1 MSDYSSDYDDN
12 DFNDEDDDDNFDFI
26 APRPRIN
33 PKARRKEITEN
44 TTLQFQFDRNNEEN
58 FESDVRRK
66 IQAKLSAKKDDNSG
80 ALITA
85 IHEQILTRYNSVNVI
100 VGKQSLGKTVV
111 ALEEIIKISYLDTHH
126 MLVYVTKDGEEND
139 RSWNTLK
146 GLIEMPIL
154 LVSEENAEAC
164 IDELIAAKS
173 LYYKVRRD
181 RTKNIL
187 DKRQKQDLFDTLQV
201 DNFEKSFLHTLILF
215 DDISNSK
222 LFSNEEN
229 FFSQQIKRCRHTNI
243 SYFLLI
249 QGWKGIK
256 PFIKNEITTLM
267 IFPCFNKQQLHYI
280 FNQSASNLSWEEFYQ
295 LCLDMVS
302 YRQQN
307 KDAHPF
313 LVVQITDGGETFLRL
328 E

>member
-12 DFNDEDDDDNFDFI
+12 DFDDEDDDDNFEFI

-66 IQAKLSAKKDDNSG
+66 IQAKLSAKKDDNAG
-80 ALITA
+80 ALISE

-222 LFSNEEN
+222 LFSSEES
-229 FFSQQIKRCRHTNI
+229 FFSQLLRRCRHNNL
-243 SYFLLI
+243 SFYLLI

-256 PFIKNEITTLM
+256 PHIKNEITTIY
-267 IFPCFNKQQLHYI
+267 IFPGFNKQQVRYI
-280 FNQSASNLSWEEFYQ
+280 YSQSSSYLDFEDFYKVYQDVNTNKRKHPEE
-295 LCLDMVS
+295 
-302 YRQQN
+302 
-307 KDAHPF
+307 HP
-313 LVVQITDGGETFLRL
+313 LLIVQCTEGGETYIRS
-328 E
+328 

>member
-1 MSDYSSDYDDN
+1 MS
-12 DFNDEDDDDNFDFI
+12 
-26 APRPRIN
+26 
-33 PKARRKEITEN
+33 T
-44 TTLQFQFDRNNEEN
+44 NEEN

-66 IQAKLSAKKDDNSG
+66 IQAKLSAKKDDNAG
-80 ALITA
+80 ALISE

-146 GLIEMPIL
+146 SLIEMPIL
-154 LVSEENAEAC
+154 LVSEDNAEAC

-173 LYYKVRRD
+173 LYYKVRRE

-187 DKRQKQDLFDTLQV
+187 DKSQKRDLFETLQV
-201 DNFEKSFLHTLILF
+201 DNFEKPYLHTLILF

-222 LFSNEEN
+222 LFSSEES
-229 FFSQQIKRCRHTNI
+229 FFSQLLRRCRHNNL
-243 SYFLLI
+243 SFYLLI

-256 PFIKNEITTLM
+256 PHIKNEITTLY
-267 IFPCFNKQQLHYI
+267 IFPGFNKQQVRYI
-280 FNQSASNLSWEEFYQ
+280 YSQSASNLDFEDFYKVYQEVNTNKRKHPEE
-295 LCLDMVS
+295 
-302 YRQQN
+302 
-307 KDAHPF
+307 HP
-313 LVVQITDGGETFLRL
+313 LLIVQCTEGGETYIRS
-328 E
+328 

>member
-222 LFSNEEN
+222 LFSSEES
-229 FFSQQIKRCRHTNI
+229 FFSQLLRRCRHNNL
-243 SYFLLI
+243 SFYLLI

-256 PFIKNEITTLM
+256 PHIKNEITTIY
-267 IFPCFNKQQLHYI
+267 IFPGFNKQQVRYI
-280 FNQSASNLSWEEFYQ
+280 YSQSSSYLDFEDFYKVYQ
-295 LCLDMVS
+295 DV
-302 YRQQN
+302 N
-307 KDAHPF
+307 KKKREHPDEHP
-313 LVVQITDGGETFLRL
+313 LLIVQCTEGGETYIRS
-328 E
+328 

>member
-80 ALITA
+80 ALISE

-222 LFSNEEN
+222 LFSSEES
-229 FFSQQIKRCRHTNI
+229 FFSQLLRRCRHNNL
-243 SYFLLI
+243 SFYLLI

-256 PFIKNEITTLM
+256 PHIKNEITTIY
-267 IFPCFNKQQLHYI
+267 IFPGFNKQQVRYI
-280 FNQSASNLSWEEFYQ
+280 YSQSSSYLDFEDFYKVYQ
-295 LCLDMVS
+295 DV
-302 YRQQN
+302 N
-307 KDAHPF
+307 KKKREHPDEHP
-313 LVVQITDGGETFLRL
+313 LLIVQCTEGGETYIRS
-328 E
+328 

>member
-12 DFNDEDDDDNFDFI
+12 DFDDEDDDDNFEFI

-44 TTLQFQFDRNNEEN
+44 TTLQFQFDRNDEQN
-58 FESDVRRK
+58 FESDIRRK
-66 IQAKLSAKKDDNSG
+66 IQAKLSAKKDDNAG
-80 ALITA
+80 ALITE

-146 GLIEMPIL
+146 SLIEMPIL

-173 LYYKVRRD
+173 LYYKVRRE

-187 DKRQKQDLFDTLQV
+187 DKIKEFAKSRNITLPV
-201 DNFEKSFLHTLILF
+201 LCYAWALNKNKDIICLTGCTKENHLDELINALNIKLSEE
-215 DDISNSK
+215 DIINI
-222 LFSNEEN
+222 EECLEGTD
-229 FFSQQIKRCRHTNI
+229 I
-243 SYFLLI
+243 Y
-249 QGWKGIK
+249 
-256 PFIKNEITTLM
+256 
-267 IFPCFNKQQLHYI
+267 NKQMLKNRI
-280 FNQSASNLSWEEFYQ
+280 
-295 LCLDMVS
+295 
-302 YRQQN
+302 
-307 KDAHPF
+307 
-313 LVVQITDGGETFLRL
+313 IDGKYV
-328 E
+328 

>member
-80 ALITA
+80 ALISP

-222 LFSNEEN
+222 LFSSEES
-229 FFSQQIKRCRHTNI
+229 FFSQLLRRCRHNNL
-243 SYFLLI
+243 SFYLLI

-256 PFIKNEITTLM
+256 PHIKNEITTIY
-267 IFPCFNKQQLHYI
+267 IFPGFNKQQVRYI
-280 FNQSASNLSWEEFYQ
+280 YSQSSSYLDFEDFYKVYQ
-295 LCLDMVS
+295 DV
-302 YRQQN
+302 N
-307 KDAHPF
+307 KKKREHPDEHP
-313 LVVQITDGGETFLRL
+313 LLIVQCTEGGETYMRS
-328 E
+328 

>member
-222 LFSNEEN
+222 LFSSEES
-229 FFSQQIKRCRHTNI
+229 FFSQLLRRCRHNNL
-243 SYFLLI
+243 SFYLLI

-256 PFIKNEITTLM
+256 PHIKNEITTIY
-267 IFPCFNKQQLHYI
+267 IFPGFNKQQVRYI
-280 FNQSASNLSWEEFYQ
+280 YSQSSS
-295 LCLDMVS
+295 CLDFEDFYKV
-302 YRQQN
+302 YQDVN
-307 KDAHPF
+307 KNKREHPDEHP
-313 LVVQITDGGETFLRL
+313 LLIVQCTEGGETYMRS
-328 E
+328 

>member
-222 LFSNEEN
+222 LFSSEES
-229 FFSQQIKRCRHTNI
+229 FFSQLLRRCRHNNL
-243 SYFLLI
+243 SFYLLI

-256 PFIKNEITTLM
+256 PHIKNEITTIY
-267 IFPCFNKQQLHYI
+267 IFPGFNKQQVRYI
-280 FNQSASNLSWEEFYQ
+280 YSQSSSYLDFEDFYKVYQ
-295 LCLDMVS
+295 DV
-302 YRQQN
+302 N
-307 KDAHPF
+307 KKKREHPDEHP
-313 LVVQITDGGETFLRL
+313 LLIVQCTEGGETYMRS
-328 E
+328 

>member
-12 DFNDEDDDDNFDFI
+12 DFNDEDDDDNFEFN

-66 IQAKLSAKKDDNSG
+66 IQAKLSAKKDDNAG
-80 ALITA
+80 ALISE

-222 LFSNEEN
+222 LFSSEES
-229 FFSQQIKRCRHTNI
+229 FFSQLLRRCRHNNL
-243 SYFLLI
+243 SFYLLI

-256 PFIKNEITTLM
+256 PHIKNEITTIY
-267 IFPCFNKQQLHYI
+267 IFPGFNKQQVRYI
-280 FNQSASNLSWEEFYQ
+280 YSQSSSYLDFEDFYKVYQ
-295 LCLDMVS
+295 DV
-302 YRQQN
+302 N
-307 KDAHPF
+307 KKKREHPDEHP
-313 LVVQITDGGETFLRL
+313 LLIVQCTEGGETYMRS
-328 E
+328 

>member
-12 DFNDEDDDDNFDFI
+12 DFDDEDDDDNFEFI

-66 IQAKLSAKKDDNSG
+66 IQAKLSAKKDDNAG
-80 ALITA
+80 ALISE

-222 LFSNEEN
+222 LFSSEES
-229 FFSQQIKRCRHTNI
+229 FFSQLLRRCRHNNL
-243 SYFLLI
+243 SFYLLI

-256 PFIKNEITTLM
+256 PHIKNEITTIY
-267 IFPCFNKQQLHYI
+267 IFPGFNKQQVRYI
-280 FNQSASNLSWEEFYQ
+280 YSQSSSYLDFEDFYKVYQ
-295 LCLDMVS
+295 DV
-302 YRQQN
+302 N
-307 KDAHPF
+307 KKKREHPDEHP
-313 LVVQITDGGETFLRL
+313 LLIVQCTEGGETYMRS
-328 E
+328 

>member
-66 IQAKLSAKKDDNSG
+66 IQAKLSAKKDDNAG
-80 ALITA
+80 ALISE

-222 LFSNEEN
+222 LFSSEES
-229 FFSQQIKRCRHTNI
+229 FFSQLLRRCRHNNL
-243 SYFLLI
+243 SFYLLI

-256 PFIKNEITTLM
+256 PHIKNEITTIY
-267 IFPCFNKQQLHYI
+267 IFPGFNKQQVRYI
-280 FNQSASNLSWEEFYQ
+280 YSQSSSYLDFEDFYKVYQ
-295 LCLDMVS
+295 DV
-302 YRQQN
+302 N
-307 KDAHPF
+307 KNKREHPDEHP
-313 LVVQITDGGETFLRL
+313 LLIVQCTEGGETYIRS
-328 E
+328 